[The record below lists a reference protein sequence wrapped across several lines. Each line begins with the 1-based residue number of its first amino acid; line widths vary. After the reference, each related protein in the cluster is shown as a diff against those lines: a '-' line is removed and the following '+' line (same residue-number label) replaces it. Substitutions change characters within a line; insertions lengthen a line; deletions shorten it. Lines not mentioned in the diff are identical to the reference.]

1 MREYLTTYL
10 RPLLALILAFMCCCN
25 IFNISGDDEKT
36 PVEKAEDHIK
46 HGRYV
51 QAKQELAQTVKDSV
65 SSEALYFTAK
75 ATLLDGGFDIADIV
89 SYIRIQEPVPGL
101 RQALLEFIDQIHDIE
116 KTKWFASNIQV
127 AALLGRIWRGLT
139 VGTFSKDD
147 IAIDYTIAN
156 MMTGILK
163 IRDPNGDYKID
174 FRDFQID
181 LTFFKRP
188 DGYLRSG
195 FMADGA
201 KIKDA
206 SGNIVVNDQGLPVIL
221 HGLTAFLGDWG
232 HFVPGVSVNY
242 KPDDINTW
250 LESTLSRFSHT
261 ESLIQE
267 LERNDTGTS
276 FDIGDLK
283 KYNRQIAMSLNN
295 YWYNDGIDNDGDGR
309 TDEEDINGVDDDND
323 GLVDEDSRHH
333 PSDETPE
340 KSTRYRPLWQEWIDK
355 LTEGR

>member
-1 MREYLTTYL
+1 MHKYLTTFL
-10 RPLLALILAFMCCCN
+10 RSVPAVMITALCSCN

-36 PVEKAEDHIK
+36 PVEKAEEHIK
-46 HGRYV
+46 HGRYEL
-51 QAKQELAQTVKDSV
+51 AKQELARAVKDSV
-65 SSEALYFTAK
+65 SSEAIYFTAK

-89 SYIRIQEPVPGL
+89 SYIRVQDPVPGL
-101 RQALLEFIDQIHDIE
+101 KLALLEFIDQVHDIE

-127 AALLGRIWRGLT
+127 VALLGRIWRKQT

-163 IRDPNGDYKID
+163 IRDPNGDFNID

-181 LTFFKRP
+181 LMFYKRP
-188 DGYLRSG
+188 DGYLKSG
-195 FMADGA
+195 LLVDGA

-206 SGNIVVNDQGLPVIL
+206 AGNIVVNDQELPVIL
-221 HGLTAFLGDWG
+221 QGLSAFVGDWG
-232 HFVPGVSVNY
+232 NLVPGVSVDY

-250 LESTLSRFSHT
+250 LGSTLSRFSYT

-267 LERNDTGTS
+267 LERTDNGTS
-276 FDIGDLK
+276 YDTGDLK

-295 YWYNDGIDNDGDGR
+295 YWYDDGIDNDGDGR

-333 PSDETPE
+333 PSDGTPE
-340 KSTRYRPLWQEWIDK
+340 KNTRYHSLWQEWIDRI
-355 LTEGR
+355 TEGK